1 MSDKTYIYILR
12 LEEDNYFIDKSKHV
26 ENRLRDHIKGIVC
39 PVTKKYKPIGI
50 KVIGDCY
57 PEELDLYIKKY
68 MLKYGIG
75 KIRGGNHK
83 NLKIGKEEL
92 IKIKHELGIMT
103 KHGIKYNMPDKYQE
117 FLIKDIIK
125 KPINKESIK
134 AQSIRTKSIKPSTT
148 KQPLT
153 KQPPTKQAPPKN
165 LPPTKNQPPPT
176 KHQPLPTKH
185 QPSIKQPSTT
195 KNQPLTKQPLT
206 KQPLIT
212 KQPIKRPQPKLT
224 KPPIIQMKKKDVVLK
239 IPIKQANG
247 TCYRCGRDG
256 HYEFQCVISSDELNN
271 QNNNQPNNDESSFDI
286 TIDDLE

>member
-134 AQSIRTKSIKPSTT
+134 AQSIRTKSIKPSKPST
-148 KQPLT
+148 T
-153 KQPPTKQAPPKN
+153 KQPPTKQAPSKN

-176 KHQPLPTKH
+176 KNLPLTKH
-185 QPSIKQPSTT
+185 QPQTKNQPPT

-247 TCYRCGRDG
+247 TCFRCGRDG